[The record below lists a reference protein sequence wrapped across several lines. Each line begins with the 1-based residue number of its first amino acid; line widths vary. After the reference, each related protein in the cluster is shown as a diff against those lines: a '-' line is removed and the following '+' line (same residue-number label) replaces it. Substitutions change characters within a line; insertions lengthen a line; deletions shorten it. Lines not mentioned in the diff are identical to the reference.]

1 MHKPT
6 VVTIFAHYN
15 AENIIDNA
23 CLQNLAGLKAISN
36 QIIFISTSNLPEIE
50 ITKIENYCDA
60 IQCRENIG
68 LDFGSYQLG
77 LQLIDK
83 EKIDY
88 LILANDSV
96 YGPIYP
102 LKETFDKA
110 IKSPADVFGITL
122 SNEKHPHLQSYFLIF
137 KKQVMN
143 SAAFND
149 FWQNLDLGKDKKE
162 IIHDYEIGLS
172 KTLLK
177 ANFKLDAI
185 YKCNL
190 NTFQKIFI
198 FVINTQ
204 LGYKLYILKKL
215 IYKLQKKKDLGFN
228 PMHLLPYTL
237 VKKYRVPFIKKELL
251 NKNPHQIKLNTKTL
265 QTLPSSTNKRLNNL
279 P

>member
-50 ITKIENYCDA
+50 ITKVQQYCDI
-60 IQCRENIG
+60 IQCRENVG

-77 LQLIDK
+77 LRLIDK
-83 EKIDY
+83 ETIDY
-88 LILANDSV
+88 LILSNDSV

-102 LKETFDKA
+102 LQETLDKA

-122 SNEKHPHLQSYFLIF
+122 SNEKYPHLQSYFLIF
-137 KKQVMN
+137 KKKVIN

-172 KTLLK
+172 RTL
-177 ANFKLDAI
+177 AEATFELDAL

-204 LGYKLYILKKL
+204 LGYKLYRLKKL
-215 IYKLQKKKDLGFN
+215 IYKLQKRKDLGFN
-228 PMHLLPYTL
+228 PTHLMADSLIH
-237 VKKYRVPFIKKELL
+237 KNKIPFIKKELIE
-251 NKNPHQIKLNTKTL
+251 KNPYKIKLSNSLLKQVAL
-265 QTLPSSTNKRLNNL
+265 FK
-279 P
+279 